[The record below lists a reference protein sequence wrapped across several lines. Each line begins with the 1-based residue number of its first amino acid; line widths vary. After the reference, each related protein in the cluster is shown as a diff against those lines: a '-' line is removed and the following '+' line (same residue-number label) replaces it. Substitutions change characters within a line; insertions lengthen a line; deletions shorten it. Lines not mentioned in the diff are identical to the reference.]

1 MLLGEFQHNIDA
13 KGRIIVPAKF
23 REELG
28 ECFYVTKGLGGCLWA
43 FPPEEWQG
51 LLKKFKEMPIV
62 DSREI
67 QRFFFAGATEAVP
80 DGQGRILIPQVL
92 RDYAGLGKDITFL
105 GLNTRVEIW
114 DTQKWTKTNAEFDE
128 NAIAEKM
135 ELLGL

>member
-13 KGRIIVPAKF
+13 KGRVIVPAKF

-43 FPPEEWQG
+43 FPPEEWQE
-51 LLKKFKEMPIV
+51 LLKKFKEMPI
-62 DSREI
+62 
-67 QRFFFAGATEAVP
+67 AGATEAVP

>member
-1 MLLGEFQHNIDA
+1 
-13 KGRIIVPAKF
+13 
-23 REELG
+23 
-28 ECFYVTKGLGGCLWA
+28 
-43 FPPEEWQG
+43 
-51 LLKKFKEMPIV
+51 MPIV